1 MLAGNRDARS
11 AVLAVVVVAD
21 AAVVVVDEL
30 EVEEHAVNSS
40 VVAARVLSVETV
52 LRRCMLN
59 LFIAHIVCTSYF
71 SY

>member
-1 MLAGNRDARS
+1 MLAGNSDARS

-21 AAVVVVDEL
+21 AAVVVVVDEL

-40 VVAARVLSVETV
+40 AAVARVLSAETV

-59 LFIAHIVCTSYF
+59 LFIAHIVFTSYF
-71 SY
+71 